1 MCFLKRIKTGQS
13 QNKVSRI
20 ADKKRGAVELQDGVL
35 CTDYLDGTNRNILYR
50 SRVTDY
56 GRHFDFMFN
65 YVNRGRYWEI
75 DIVRLPDYRGRNT
88 SASIIHTLPSDRG
101 GRKICVAS
109 GHEPRSER
117 DAKKLSMS
125 WADLQA
131 EYIRSGK
138 TPDTQIRENHR

>member
-1 MCFLKRIKTGQS
+1 MKNFKQLNSEQF
-13 QNKVSRI
+13 QNKVSGI
-20 ADKKRGAVELQDGVL
+20 ADKKKGVVELQDGVL
-35 CTDYLDGTNRNILYR
+35 CTDYLDGTLRNILYR
-50 SRVTDY
+50 SRVIDH
-56 GRHFDFMFN
+56 GRYFDFMFN
-65 YVNRGRYWEI
+65 YINLGQYWEI
-75 DIVRLPDYRGRNT
+75 DIVRLPDYRGRST